1 MVNVL
6 SLPDDLLGRLAY
18 PEGWH
23 DFQWW
28 ITLRLGF
35 QAPEMGLTGPVERGQ
50 IELNS
55 NEWSV
60 QACPDLIWEIPVVRL
75 KFRNSLCGHPEGAFA
90 GRREGQGTRQTGEA
104 RRVKLSHLEGG

>member
-35 QAPEMGLTGPVERGQ
+35 QAPEMELTGPVERGL

-60 QACPDLIWEIPVVRL
+60 QACPDLIWEIPDVMISV
-75 KFRNSLCGHPEGAFA
+75 G
-90 GRREGQGTRQTGEA
+90 
-104 RRVKLSHLEGG
+104 

>member
-35 QAPEMGLTGPVERGQ
+35 QAPEMGLTGPGERGL
-50 IELNS
+50 IDLNS
-55 NEWSV
+55 NEGSV
-60 QACPDLIWEIPVVRL
+60 QACPDLIWEIPACKWDRYL
-75 KFRNSLCGHPEGAFA
+75 REK
-90 GRREGQGTRQTGEA
+90 REGSGYAGMGGRAVVE
-104 RRVKLSHLEGG
+104 RRGI

>member
-35 QAPEMGLTGPVERGQ
+35 QAPEMRLTGPVERGL
-50 IELNS
+50 IGLNK
-55 NEWSV
+55 NE
-60 QACPDLIWEIPVVRL
+60 
-75 KFRNSLCGHPEGAFA
+75 
-90 GRREGQGTRQTGEA
+90 
-104 RRVKLSHLEGG
+104 

>member
-35 QAPEMGLTGPVERGQ
+35 QAPEMGLTGPGERGL

-55 NEWSV
+55 NEGSV
-60 QACPDLIWEIPVVRL
+60 QACPDLIWEIPVRDPL
-75 KFRNSLCGHPEGAFA
+75 EEGPCPIARCGVWRMVLHP
-90 GRREGQGTRQTGEA
+90 
-104 RRVKLSHLEGG
+104 

>member
-28 ITLRLGF
+28 ITLRLRF
-35 QAPEMGLTGPVERGQ
+35 QAPEMGLTGP
-50 IELNS
+50 
-55 NEWSV
+55 
-60 QACPDLIWEIPVVRL
+60 D
-75 KFRNSLCGHPEGAFA
+75 
-90 GRREGQGTRQTGEA
+90 REG
-104 RRVKLSHLEGG
+104 SN

>member
-35 QAPEMGLTGPVERGQ
+35 QAPEMGWTGPGERGL
-50 IELNS
+50 IDLNS
-55 NEWSV
+55 NEGSV
-60 QACPDLIWEIPVVRL
+60 QACPDLIWEIPDNNFTGKRPEWHGFGL
-75 KFRNSLCGHPEGAFA
+75 KWGIPDH
-90 GRREGQGTRQTGEA
+90 GQATLFNQ
-104 RRVKLSHLEGG
+104 SQCS

>member
-6 SLPDDLLGRLAY
+6 SFPDDLLGRLAY

-35 QAPEMGLTGPVERGQ
+35 QAPEMGWTGPVERGVGTG
-50 IELNS
+50 LS
-55 NEWSV
+55 GF
-60 QACPDLIWEIPVVRL
+60 DM
-75 KFRNSLCGHPEGAFA
+75 RNSGSYVLNPYTLLNNSE
-90 GRREGQGTRQTGEA
+90 RRC
-104 RRVKLSHLEGG
+104 

>member
-35 QAPEMGLTGPVERGQ
+35 QAPEMGWTGPVERGL

-55 NEWSV
+55 NEGSV
-60 QACPDLIWEIPVVRL
+60 QACPDLIWEIPVITIEDHEINRESLGSINKMALLISKKKGDVR
-75 KFRNSLCGHPEGAFA
+75 
-90 GRREGQGTRQTGEA
+90 
-104 RRVKLSHLEGG
+104 